1 MVGLHGL
8 RNPFRFR
15 LIPRADRF
23 AFRLIPRADHSAFR
37 FIPHADYSI
46 FFFRPTPHATHFAFG
61 SFRVLIILR
70 PPSKPFCRR
79 IISQRPSDRCTTKT
93 KNSPEN
99 RRNPPF
105 SRAVAQPRLLRL
117 QNDPPPSSNPAAPKH
132 ETAEKHSGTSTKSG
146 RLIFCCRKPR
156 HQSKKVAELCA
167 ARASA
172 MQK

>member
-1 MVGLHGL
+1 MVSATHFGFVSFRVRIVSLSASFRVRIIPLSVSFHVRIIPFFAPL
-8 RNPFRFR
+8 RTQ
-15 LIPRADRF
+15 
-23 AFRLIPRADHSAFR
+23 LIPRADHS
-37 FIPHADYSI
+37 
-46 FFFRPTPHATHFAFG
+46 TP
-61 SFRVLIILR
+61 
-70 PPSKPFCRR
+70 PPKPFCRR

-93 KNSPEN
+93 KNPPEN
-99 RRNPPF
+99 RRKPPF
-105 SRAVAQPRLLRL
+105 FRVVAQPRLLRL

>member
-15 LIPRADRF
+15 LIPRAD
-23 AFRLIPRADHSAFR
+23 HSAFR
-37 FIPHADYSI
+37 FIPRADHSV
-46 FFFRPTPHATHFAFG
+46 FRPTPRATHFASG
-61 SFRVLIILR
+61 SFRVRIILR
-70 PPSKPFCRR
+70 PPPKPFCRR

-99 RRNPPF
+99 RRKPPF
-105 SRAVAQPRLLRL
+105 FRVVTQPRLLRL

-156 HQSKKVAELCA
+156 HQSKKIAELCA

>member
-1 MVGLHGL
+1 MV
-8 RNPFRFR
+8 
-15 LIPRADRF
+15 
-23 AFRLIPRADHSAFR
+23 S
-37 FIPHADYSI
+37 
-46 FFFRPTPHATHFAFG
+46 ATHFGFVSFHVRIIPLSVSFHVRIIPFFAPLRAQPILLPVHSACG
-61 SFRVLIILR
+61 SFYA
-70 PPSKPFCRR
+70 PPKPFCRR

-99 RRNPPF
+99 RRKPPF
-105 SRAVAQPRLLRL
+105 FRVVTQPRLLRL